1 MSNANLPSVSFDRIF
16 DAPPAVVFAAWTDPE
31 RLKHWIAPDGFTT
44 PEATVDP
51 RKGGD
56 FSFVMRGPDGT
67 DYPSRGTFIEFDP
80 PSRLVMT
87 GSIPGPDGSLVME
100 DLTTVTF
107 ETVEGNKTRMR
118 VTDQITMLTG
128 MGVEYA
134 RGMEEGWTQ
143 SLNHLEEEV
152 GR

>member
-1 MSNANLPSVSFDRIF
+1 MWTGKLKPESVLGVLR
-16 DAPPAVVFAAWTDPE
+16 
-31 RLKHWIAPDGFTT
+31 
-44 PEATVDP
+44 
-51 RKGGD
+51 D

-134 RGMEEGWTQ
+134 RGMEKGWTQ